1 MGWDHQEKLQLHESQ
16 KGKRLGL
23 RLVLIRSSD
32 IKQEI
37 VSALQLFYALLYQGP
52 NGVAQAS
59 SNLDHSC
66 RV

>member
-1 MGWDHQEKLQLHESQ
+1 MGPSGETAVHESQ

-52 NGVAQAS
+52 KGVAQAS